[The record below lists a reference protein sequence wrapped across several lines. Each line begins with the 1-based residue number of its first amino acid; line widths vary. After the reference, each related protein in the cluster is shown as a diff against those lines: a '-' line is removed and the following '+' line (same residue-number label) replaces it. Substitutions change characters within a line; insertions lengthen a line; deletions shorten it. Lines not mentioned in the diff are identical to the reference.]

1 MSAGDLL
8 GYLILYAAVG
18 FFVTTLAVA
27 FWADLSEDD
36 ALIVTALWPLVVF
49 IPIAA
54 AALVIGEW
62 VRQRLNIR
70 VRP

>member
-1 MSAGDLL
+1 MSDFAAYVLL
-8 GYLILYAAVG
+8 YLSVG
-18 FFVTTLAVA
+18 FVVTTLAVA
-27 FWADLSEDD
+27 FWTELDEDD

-54 AALVIGEW
+54 AALVVGEW
-62 VRQRLNIR
+62 IRRRLNIR